1 MEYKRKKYLDLM
13 IQLIDT
19 NFIKTIVWLRRVWKS
34 TLMRQFINEVWID
47 SCLYINM
54 EDLNN
59 SELLDYKKLHTHI
72 IDNIAHKKYVL
83 IDEIQLAPNRS
94 LTINSLFTQ
103 YQWKVDFYITWSN
116 SDLLSSEISTQLRG
130 RTYEII
136 VYPLRYYEYL
146 EYFQKDKQKETW
158 NNYIQ
163 EWGLISSYQLP
174 NQIIKYDYIKNIIS
188 TVFIKDIIW
197 RYKIKDVNLLQELLL
212 FLISN
217 IGNKTN
223 ISNILE
229 YVNTKWYNTNYTTL
243 GSYLQ
248 YLIAAQLVYEAQ
260 TRDIKWKKVFDRE
273 RKYYVCDHILWYIY
287 LGDTNQWFGKLYENI
302 VYLTLLY
309 YWYQIFVWKQW
320 TTEID
325 FIAQKWNWQIYL
337 QVSYI
342 LSDEKVIQREYS
354 SLQEVND
361 NRPKYVFSGDE
372 LLLKPIDGI
381 IHEHIRNLE
390 SILS

>member
-1 MEYKRKKYLDLM
+1 M

-34 TLMRQFINEVWID
+34 TLMRQFINEVWVD

-59 SELLDYKKLHTHI
+59 NELLDYKKLHTHI

-248 YLIAAQLVYEAQ
+248 YLIAEVYSC
-260 TRDIKWKKVFDRE
+260 R
-273 RKYYVCDHILWYIY
+273 
-287 LGDTNQWFGKLYENI
+287 
-302 VYLTLLY
+302 
-309 YWYQIFVWKQW
+309 
-320 TTEID
+320 
-325 FIAQKWNWQIYL
+325 
-337 QVSYI
+337 
-342 LSDEKVIQREYS
+342 
-354 SLQEVND
+354 
-361 NRPKYVFSGDE
+361 
-372 LLLKPIDGI
+372 
-381 IHEHIRNLE
+381 
-390 SILS
+390 